1 MDRMP
6 KEYKIIV
13 YLTIIHIIYSTF
25 YFVALF
31 FKFAK
36 GNSSLKNYII
46 AFSLP
51 VIFLFAIMLFL
62 FYKKKALGRLGL
74 ITAYVV
80 EGILYAT
87 FISGLIFFKDLAKF
101 LARKLSTDIFT
112 FYLLLASLGINTLK
126 GIIAFIIML
135 AWSIYLIY
143 LLTYKE
149 VKKFIIE
156 KTYPPINTQKFTLL
170 VMSFYFAS
178 LVLITFLINL

>member
-25 YFVALF
+25 YFAALF

-36 GNSSLKNYII
+36 GNSPLKNYII
-46 AFSLP
+46 VFSLP
-51 VIFLFAIMLFL
+51 VIFFFAIMLFL
-62 FYKKKALGRLGL
+62 FYKKKALGRFGL
-74 ITAYVV
+74 IAAYIV
-80 EGILYAT
+80 EGVVYAT
-87 FISGLIFFKDLAKF
+87 FIFGLIFFKDLAKF

-112 FYLLLASLGINTLK
+112 FYLILASLGISTLK

-135 AWSIYLIY
+135 AWSVYLIY
-143 LLTYKE
+143 LLAHKE
-149 VKKFIIE
+149 VKKFIKE
-156 KTYPPINTQKFTLL
+156 KTYPPVNTQKYTLL
-170 VMSFYFAS
+170 IMSLYFAS